1 MNATSSSRTST
12 VKAQSNFWTW
22 IDENKGKWARWIL
35 IGLVLAYVAFLVV
48 TPILALALGAFEKG
62 LGEIVSALN
71 QADVFRAF
79 WNTLWISLVVVMV
92 HAIFGTVVAWVFV
105 RHRFPG
111 RNLINGLVDM
121 PFAVSPVVA
130 GYMLLLLFGRNGLL
144 VPLIDRLGIQVAFAL
159 PGMVLATLFV
169 TTPFMIREL
178 IPVLEAFDT
187 RQEKAAATLGANGW
201 QTFWRVTFPALRWG
215 MIYGITL
222 TFARALGEFGAVLV
236 IGGGVQGRTETATLF
251 IYRALDERQY
261 IGAYSAALLLGVF
274 SLILVLGSDWL
285 RRKRN

>member
-1 MNATSSSRTST
+1 MSVTSPARTTITKIQSPFST
-12 VKAQSNFWTW
+12 WFDRS
-22 IDENKGKWARWIL
+22 KGKLTKWVLIL
-35 IGLVLAYVAFLVV
+35 AVVAYVAFLIL
-48 TPILALALGAFEKG
+48 TPITALAVGAFEQG
-62 LGEIVSALN
+62 MVESLSSLN
-71 QADVFRAF
+71 HPDVFTAF
-79 WNTLWISLVVVMV
+79 WNTLWISLVVVTI

-111 RNLINGLVDM
+111 RDLINGLVDM

-144 VPLIDRLGIQVAFAL
+144 APVVEASGIRIAFAL

-169 TTPFMIREL
+169 TLPFMIREL
-178 IPVLEAFDT
+178 IPVLETFDT
-187 RQEKAAATLGANGW
+187 RQEQAAATLGANGW

-215 MIYGITL
+215 LIYGVTL

-261 IGAYSAALLLGVF
+261 IGAYSASLALGLF

-285 RRKRN
+285 RGRKH

>member
-1 MNATSSSRTST
+1 MQVQSSLLNWLD
-12 VKAQSNFWTW
+12 K
-22 IDENKGKWARWIL
+22 NKSKLGRGAL
-35 IGLVLAYVAFLVV
+35 IAVVLAYVAFLIV
-48 TPILALALGAFEKG
+48 TPISALAYGAFAKG
-62 LGEIVSALN
+62 LGASINSLN
-71 QADVFRAF
+71 DPAVFKAF
-79 WNTLWISLVVVMV
+79 WNTLWISLVVVII
-92 HAIFGTVVAWVFV
+92 HTIFGTVVAWVFV

-130 GYMLLLLFGRNGLL
+130 GYMLLLLFGRNGMLA
-144 VPLIDRLGIQVAFAL
+144 PIIDALNIQVAFAM

-169 TTPFMIREL
+169 TLPFMIREL

-187 RQEKAAATLGANGW
+187 QQEKAAAILGANGW

-261 IGAYSAALLLGVF
+261 IGAYSAALALGLF
-274 SLILVLGSDWL
+274 SLILVMGSDWL
-285 RRKRN
+285 RRREH